1 MSTSNTILYLSL
13 GYGHIEQKHAEKVN
27 IFYFAHI
34 HDYLNYHRSCAFPT
48 RIKDEKKKG
57 KYKTVYKTQNYM
69 TPYEKLK
76 SLPNAKQYLKPGVTF
91 EQLDIIA
98 KKHTDNEMAQVVQ
111 DARYQLFKTIFH
123 R

>member
-1 MSTSNTILYLSL
+1 
-13 GYGHIEQKHAEKVN
+13 
-27 IFYFAHI
+27 
-34 HDYLNYHRSCAFPT
+34 
-48 RIKDEKKKG
+48 
-57 KYKTVYKTQNYM
+57 M